1 MRFEDFSQVLA
12 KADVAG
18 WRRVLIVTALPL
30 EMSAI
35 REHTEHTASSLGRDG
50 NVFELGHFTGT
61 GSDWLVVVGETG
73 AGNHQSQAVVTNACI
88 QFGPFELIIFV
99 GVAATRKADDAPI
112 GSVVISDRVYLAS
125 VGKYKDG
132 SFYARPRELVS
143 DARLVGMSRKVA
155 RDEKW
160 HERLKPPYGGI
171 TPSQEQYPKPFPPI
185 AKIAAIISTE
195 AVSADDKSVLEQ
207 QITSTY
213 QDATAL
219 EMEGYGAIYA
229 ASNEHTPCIVV
240 RGISDD
246 RGGKDPKL
254 DKIYQPIAAAHG
266 AAFAYELLDVWGS
279 NQPPPQTHAVASQ
292 PVHSASRLLTTN
304 TTPAPTPA
312 PITSTSD
319 PKPNQLILVLN
330 FSGHAADFPVLKQQE
345 IVEVLRKITG
355 NPTINIV
362 GAQAGSF
369 HLFVKANE
377 ADLAKLR
384 STKTRSIL
392 SRDYSVELL
401 GVTTKD
407 EFDAAH
413 SEAESL
419 LNASRAVLDWPRK
432 LPDGTAI
439 ERPELSQLLNFD
451 EDDEGCTKAVIGDPG
466 SGKTALLATL
476 ADLLTTMEV
485 PFLAIKADFLD
496 PNITDEE
503 SLQRY
508 LRLPDLPSNI
518 LERLSYQGPVFLL
531 IDQLDALAG
540 YVDLRTGRLSVL
552 LNLVRALGMRR
563 NIHIVLSARRFE
575 FEHDTRLK
583 VVRAESV
590 PLELPPWSTVLQI
603 LETNGIKA
611 AGWPADA
618 QQVMRSPQSLSTFLR
633 LADPSKTEPFGKYQ
647 QMLERLWSERVLN
660 RANGNR
666 LSGLAGKIAEDMAER
681 ETLWLASSRY
691 DSNIEDIQT
700 LLSEKILTTPAGSPG
715 SIGFSHQTVFEFALA
730 RSFAQQQGRL
740 SAYVRERATSLFI
753 RPKLWAALTY
763 LRGVEPTA
771 YEAELLAIWSL
782 PNLRLHLRHLI
793 IEFLGQQSEPESSEM
808 RILAQALTSEDR
820 RAVLQAIIGSKG
832 WFFHFRNTE
841 IARAMVNPS
850 EANVATGILSRAFEF
865 GSDEILALVEKYW
878 LLNKEFDGY
887 AWHILEETPTWS
899 DAHLKIAST
908 IVERTEIAPFAFDHM
923 VSTIGANQHSMAIKL
938 VLARLNAL
946 LSKAK
951 EEADEKLA
959 ARKPAEGDETSVER
973 YMDSP
978 AKTIVNLVEHSDGWD
993 GLEALAKADP
1003 PSFLAHIWPWFHEMI
1018 ETIKYYKEEQ
1028 ANELSFPIQYELDYR
1043 FEDEGTLDLPEP
1055 SLLGSLRVA
1064 TEALA
1069 TQNPERFLAWF
1080 KYAQDENATPAQRL
1094 LAHTLSTQP
1103 KRFASDALAFLL
1115 ADTRRFNLGSI
1126 EDYSGTTKRLIKE
1139 ASPFWSH
1146 EQIEQFV
1153 AHILAFAPRP
1163 APYRDAKGRQFFYR
1177 YVERIRFELL
1187 NSLSTDKLPARA
1199 EALIKEG
1206 ERKFGNDKRGATFTG
1221 PDWIGSSMSADAIG
1235 HAADGDVLN
1244 AFQALPD
1251 ATGWDNP
1258 KHWLKGGNI
1267 QLSRAFADF
1276 AKKTPQRAIEIM
1288 QQFSPAAGARAAGYA
1303 IDAMGEFV
1311 DAALITPLIKELDS
1325 RGFASDEFRG
1335 GVARGIEKLINRD
1348 VKINDDTLAVL
1359 ESWLSS
1365 NHTDW
1370 PDDSAK
1376 EATENEDKE
1385 VAESEECRTESI
1397 LWGLGGVTIL
1407 PQGNFPIL
1415 ETVIRILLQR
1425 KDYVRLLNV
1434 LNDHLRRPEDEKV
1447 WTALLRL
1454 FPFIN
1459 LDDKAALARFYES
1472 LFEKYPRLATSRE
1485 AAILL
1490 AHLQWS
1496 LPDFTRGVLVQ
1507 WETHPSQFL
1516 QQAYGELATLIWLMQ
1531 PNLEWPTK
1539 LVNSILASNHSLRGR
1554 TGAAYAAIHVWAESD
1569 DKAKAAGL
1577 IRDLSKNASNE
1588 TWKAIIDLFRLVD
1601 EITPDADWVQVLR
1614 AIAEQIP
1621 DQDQFMSSFVIE
1633 RLQTLLPHEA
1643 DLVASISKAL
1653 VEKWQSDLGDIRT
1666 SGAAVAPEFVD
1677 IAITLHRLGPDTREQ
1692 GLAIFEQLLAIN
1704 AYTARD
1710 TLDQV
1715 DNRFRSAQ
1723 PAPRARLPRRAV
1735 KARRR
1740 RRKNAT

>member
-1 MRFEDFSQVLA
+1 MLA
-12 KADVAG
+12 RADAAG

-30 EMSAI
+30 EMSAV
-35 REHTEHTASSLGRDG
+35 RKHTEHATSCLGRDG
-50 NVFELGHFTGT
+50 NVYELGHFTGT
-61 GSDWLVVVGETG
+61 ASDWLVVVGETG
-73 AGNHQSQAVVTNACI
+73 AGNHQSQAVVTNACM

-99 GVAATRKADDAPI
+99 GVAATRKVDDAPI

-132 SFYARPRELVS
+132 TFYPRAREFVT
-143 DARLVGMSRKVA
+143 DARLVGISRKIA

-160 HERLKPPYGGI
+160 HERLEPPYGGI
-171 TPSQEQYPKPFPPI
+171 EPANEQYPKPFPPI
-185 AKIAAIISTE
+185 AKIAPIVSTE

-219 EMEGYGAIYA
+219 EMEGYGTIHA
-229 ASNEHTPCIVV
+229 AFSEHTPCVVV

-246 RGGKDPKL
+246 RAGKNPQL
-254 DKIYQPIAAAHG
+254 DKIHQPIAAAHG
-266 AAFAYELLDVWGS
+266 AAFAYELLDIWGS
-279 NQPPPQTHAVASQ
+279 NQPPRQSRAIVSQ
-292 PVHSASRLLTTN
+292 PVNSASGSLTTASVPN
-304 TTPAPTPA
+304 PIPALIAPTSA
-312 PITSTSD
+312 PG
-319 PKPNQLILVLN
+319 PNQLTLVFN
-330 FSGHAADFPVLKQQE
+330 FSGNASDFPTTKQQE
-345 IVEVLRKITG
+345 IVEALRNITG
-355 NPTINIV
+355 NPTIDIV

-384 STKTRSIL
+384 SAKTRTIL
-392 SRDYSVELL
+392 SRDHSVELL
-401 GVTTKD
+401 GITTKD

-413 SEAESL
+413 SDAESL
-419 LNASRAVLDWPRK
+419 LRASQAVLDWPRK

-439 ERPELSQLLNFD
+439 ERPELSQLLNFE
-451 EDDEGCTKAVIGDPG
+451 EDDEGSTKAVIGDPG

-476 ADLLTTMEV
+476 AHLLTTMEV

-503 SLQRY
+503 SLQKG

-518 LERLSYQGPVFLL
+518 LQRLSYHGPVFLL
-531 IDQLDALAG
+531 MDQLDALAG

-552 LNLVRALGMRR
+552 LNLARALGMRR

-583 VVRAESV
+583 VIHAESL

-603 LETNGIKA
+603 LEANGIKA
-611 AGWPADA
+611 AGWPTDA
-618 QQVMRSPQSLSTFLR
+618 QQVLRSPQSLATFLR

-691 DSNIEDIQT
+691 DSNVEDIQA
-700 LLSEKILTTPAGSPG
+700 LLAEKILTTPAGSPG

-730 RSFAQQQGRL
+730 RSFAQEEGRL

-763 LRGVEPTA
+763 LRGVESTA

-782 PNLRLHLRHLI
+782 PDLRLHLRHLI
-793 IEFLGQQSEPESSEM
+793 IEFLGQQSEPESYEM
-808 RILAQALTSEDR
+808 RILTQALASEDR
-820 RAVLQAIIGSKG
+820 RAALQAIVGSKG

-841 IARAMVNPS
+841 IANAMVNPN
-850 EANVATGILSRAFEF
+850 EASVATGILSRASEF
-865 GSDEILALVEKYW
+865 GSDEVLTLVKKCW
-878 LLNKEFDGY
+878 LPNKAFDGY
-887 AWHILEETPTWS
+887 AWHILEESATWS

-923 VSTIGANQHSMAIKL
+923 VSTIGANQPLMAIKL
-938 VLARLNAL
+938 VLARLNVL

-951 EEADEKLA
+951 KHADEQLA
-959 ARKPAEGDETSVER
+959 MRQPTEGDDSSIER

-978 AKTIVNLVEHSDGWD
+978 AETIVRLVEHSDGWD

-1003 PSFLAHIWPWFHEMI
+1003 MNFLAHIWPWFHEVL
-1018 ETIKYYKEEQ
+1018 ELIKHFKEEQ
-1028 ANELSFPIQYELDYR
+1028 TNELSFPIRYALDYR
-1043 FEDEGTLDLPEP
+1043 FEDEDTLDLPEP
-1055 SLLGSLRVA
+1055 SLLGGIRAA
-1064 TEALA
+1064 TESLA
-1069 TQNPERFLAWF
+1069 AQDSERFLVWF
-1080 KYAQDENATPAQRL
+1080 KGAQDENATPAQRL

-1103 KRFASDALAFLL
+1103 QRFAADALAFLL
-1115 ADTRRFNLGSI
+1115 ADTRRLNLGSI
-1126 EDYSGTTKRLIKE
+1126 EDYSGTTKRLIRA
-1139 ASPFWSH
+1139 ASPFWSY
-1146 EQIEQFV
+1146 EQIDKFV
-1153 AHILAFAPRP
+1153 KHILAFAPRP
-1163 APYRDAKGRQFFYR
+1163 APYRDAKGRQLFYQ

-1187 NSLSTDKLPARA
+1187 SSLSTGQLPNQA
-1199 EALIKEG
+1199 ETLIKEG
-1206 ERKFGNDKRGATFTG
+1206 ERKFGKTKRGATFTG
-1221 PDWIGSSMSADAIG
+1221 PNWIGSSMSADAIG
-1235 HAADGDVLN
+1235 HAADEEVLN

-1276 AKKTPQRAIEIM
+1276 AKKNPQRAIEIM
-1288 QQFSPAAGARAAGYA
+1288 RQFSPAIGARAAGYA

-1325 RGFASDEFRG
+1325 RGFASNEFREG
-1335 GVARGIEKLINRD
+1335 IARGVEKLVNRNFEID
-1348 VKINDDTLAVL
+1348 DDTLAVL
-1359 ESWLSS
+1359 QGWLSPS
-1365 NHTDW
+1365 NAAQ

-1376 EATENEDKE
+1376 EIAEKEDEQITKDE
-1385 VAESEECRTESI
+1385 ESRTDSI
-1397 LWGLGGVTIL
+1397 LWGMGGLTIL

-1415 ETVIRILLQR
+1415 ETVVRILLQR
-1425 KDYVRLLNV
+1425 KDYARLLSV
-1434 LNDHLRRPEDEKV
+1434 LNDHLTRPEDEKV
-1447 WTALLRL
+1447 WAALLRL
-1454 FPFIN
+1454 FPFIR
-1459 LDDKAALARFYES
+1459 LEDKAALARFYHS
-1472 LFEKYPRLATSRE
+1472 LFEKYPSLATSRE

-1490 AHLQWS
+1490 ARIHWS
-1496 LPDFTRGVLVQ
+1496 LPDFAHDVLVH
-1507 WETHPSQFL
+1507 WEMQPSQFI

-1531 PNLEWPTK
+1531 PSLEWPSK
-1539 LVNSILASNHSLRGR
+1539 LMDTILASDRSSRGR
-1554 TGAAYAAIHVWAESD
+1554 TGAAFAAIHVWAETD
-1569 DKAKAAGL
+1569 DRAKATSL
-1577 IRDLSKNASNE
+1577 IRELSKNASGE
-1588 TWKAIIDLFRLVD
+1588 TWQAIIDLFRLVD
-1601 EITPDADWVQVLR
+1601 EITPDTDWVQVLQ

-1621 DQDQFMSSFVIE
+1621 HQDRFMSTFIIE

-1653 VEKWQSDLGDIRT
+1653 VDKWQSDLGDIRT
-1666 SGAAVAPEFVD
+1666 SGAAVAPELVD
-1677 IAITLHRLGPDTREQ
+1677 IAITLHRLGPGSREQ

-1704 AYTARD
+1704 AYTARA

-1723 PAPRARLPRRAV
+1723 PAPRTRLPRRAAA
-1735 KARRR
+1735 ARRGR
-1740 RRKNAT
+1740 RRNAT